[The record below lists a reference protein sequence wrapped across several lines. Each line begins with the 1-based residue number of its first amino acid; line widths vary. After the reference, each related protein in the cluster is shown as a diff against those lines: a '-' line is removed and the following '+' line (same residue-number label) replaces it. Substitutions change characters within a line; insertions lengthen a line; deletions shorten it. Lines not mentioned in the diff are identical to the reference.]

1 MQPRMCPVTSLPS
14 PRSAKRQRKAEPAKK
29 RVRVATSMERRM
41 SPQSPPLAPPST
53 TSSVHIDMK
62 RANEHLEELRFWHET
77 CKPKMTKEQIAW
89 ITNLQ
94 LQQQGARVPSL
105 PIDMHDAIREI
116 MGELDMAREIVQIL
130 VPDRSLFANTLV

>member
-1 MQPRMCPVTSLPS
+1 
-14 PRSAKRQRKAEPAKK
+14 
-29 RVRVATSMERRM
+29 
-41 SPQSPPLAPPST
+41 
-53 TSSVHIDMK
+53 
-62 RANEHLEELRFWHET
+62 
-77 CKPKMTKEQIAW
+77 MTKEQIAW